1 MILNFSDGTSEQVR
15 GLGTVELNGRAYR
28 VFLSESTGA
37 VYIYR
42 VHMKKT
48 GYVLVQI
55 KDKKEFS
62 KICGK
67 LNSMIVY

>member
-1 MILNFSDGTSEQVR
+1 MVLNFADGTSEQVR
-15 GLGTVELNGRAYR
+15 GLGTVELDGRTYR
-28 VFLSESTGA
+28 VFLSNSTGA

-42 VHMKKT
+42 VHMKRK

-62 KICGK
+62 RICGK
-67 LNSMIVY
+67 LNSMIKY